1 MINEKLKIIINYQVV
16 LSKDKNIKEN
26 CLIKNYKSI
35 FYLIIKSIC
44 WRNKINHQSSI
55 IRYRWERFSSGLQ
68 QAKWQTREQTGSEF
82 TAHLRQDEAIPSALT
97 SAPPRFSPVCLFFPS
112 EPSFL
117 LRAPIINQPRWMPG
131 AHRRRR
137 FLLPG
142 GGTGRT
148 GSARIWVS
156 GEDNLQRE
164 IEWSTPIT
172 VPELFLSSSR
182 LRVFEDGVVTVISK
196 TNRRATSPLVRFV
209 IVITGIDVARRIVPG
224 KDEREHMADDD
235 CCSRGLRKQT

>member
-142 GGTGRT
+142 GGTRQNRKCPDMSFRRGQFATRNWMIDSDNRPGAVPIQQSTTRIRGRRRHRYIENESPGHFAIST
-148 GSARIWVS
+148 IRYRHYRHRRCAPNRS
-156 GEDNLQRE
+156 GKGRK
-164 IEWSTPIT
+164 
-172 VPELFLSSSR
+172 R
-182 LRVFEDGVVTVISK
+182 AYG
-196 TNRRATSPLVRFV
+196 RRWL
-209 IVITGIDVARRIVPG
+209 
-224 KDEREHMADDD
+224 
-235 CCSRGLRKQT
+235 L